1 MDGMCDLAEVCV
13 LFHHWTLSTLLLETA
28 MLKRW
33 RQLINESV
41 KFTVTYLCHACLMA
55 EFEGL

>member
-33 RQLINESV
+33 RLESINKRISEVYRYISLSRV
-41 KFTVTYLCHACLMA
+41 FD
-55 EFEGL
+55 G